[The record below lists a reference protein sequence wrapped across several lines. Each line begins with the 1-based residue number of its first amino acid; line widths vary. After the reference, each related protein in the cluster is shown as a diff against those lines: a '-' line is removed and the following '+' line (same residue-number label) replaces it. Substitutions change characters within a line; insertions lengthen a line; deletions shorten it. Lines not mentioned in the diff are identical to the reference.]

1 MDDQPKP
8 NIRLAVPFFG
18 VADMDAS
25 LRFYVDGLGFTM
37 TRQWIPR
44 GKIEWCWLER
54 DAVALMLQC
63 PRADKPPPP
72 PEPMVATEAPPPET
86 PTTEPMVAT
95 EPTPAPKTGPAI
107 CCQCEDALALYHEFK
122 DRGISVSEP
131 FVGNGMWVIML
142 KDPDGYKLEFESLT
156 DVPEETTYAAW
167 QEAAR
172 QEAAL
177 QEAARREGRP
187 PA

>member
-1 MDDQPKP
+1 MMENQPKP

-37 TRQWIPR
+37 TKQWIPR

-72 PEPMVATEAPPPET
+72 PEPA
-86 PTTEPMVAT
+86 
-95 EPTPAPKTGPAI
+95 PAPKTGPAI

-122 DRGISVSEP
+122 DRGLSVSEP

-156 DVPEETTYAAW
+156 DVAEETTYAAW
-167 QEAAR
+167 QEAAW
-172 QEAAL
+172 L
-177 QEAARREGRP
+177 EGRP